1 MGKANTYD
9 VIVVGARCAGSPIA
23 MLLARKGYKVLLVD
37 RATYPSDTLSTHIV
51 QPQAVARLAR
61 WGLLDRLVASGCPPI
76 HTFTFNFGPL
86 VITGSPGTADAPV
99 AYCPRRTVLDKL
111 LVDAAVAAGAE
122 LREGFAVDEVLV
134 SDGVVTGVRG
144 HGKDGANVIENAALV
159 VGADGRHSLVREK
172 AGLAVEDIGAPMD
185 ALWMRLPRRPD
196 DPEQPVGRFGA
207 GEIYVML
214 NRGDY
219 YQCAL
224 VIPKGG
230 FEALRERGLEALRAR
245 IAALAPFVADRVG
258 ALQSWDD
265 LKLLTVAVDRLTE
278 WSRPGLLCIGDAAHA
293 MSPVGGVGI
302 NLAVQD
308 GVAAANI
315 LYRPLLERSVTLA
328 DLGAVQRRRELP
340 MRVIQRLQ
348 VVVQNRIIGPTLG
361 SRTKPTPPWMLRLF
375 ARLPFL
381 RRIPARLIGLG
392 FRPEH
397 IRTPE
402 AAKGAPTPV
411 P

>member
-1 MGKANTYD
+1 
-9 VIVVGARCAGSPIA
+9 
-23 MLLARKGYKVLLVD
+23 
-37 RATYPSDTLSTHIV
+37 
-51 QPQAVARLAR
+51 
-61 WGLLDRLVASGCPPI
+61 
-76 HTFTFNFGPL
+76 
-86 VITGSPGTADAPV
+86 
-99 AYCPRRTVLDKL
+99 
-111 LVDAAVAAGAE
+111 
-122 LREGFAVDEVLV
+122 
-134 SDGVVTGVRG
+134 
-144 HGKDGANVIENAALV
+144 
-159 VGADGRHSLVREK
+159 RHSLVREK

-230 FEALRERGLEALRAR
+230 FEALKEHGLEALRAR
-245 IAALAPFVADRVG
+245 IAALAPFVGDRVG

-278 WSRPGLLCIGDAAHA
+278 WWRPGLLCIGDAAHA

-315 LYRPLLERSVTLA
+315 LYRPLLERSVTIA
-328 DLGAVQRRRELP
+328 DRGRCSAGASCQCASSSACRCSSRTASSAQRSARGRSRRRP
-340 MRVIQRLQ
+340 
-348 VVVQNRIIGPTLG
+348 GCCG
-361 SRTKPTPPWMLRLF
+361 FS
-375 ARLPFL
+375 
-381 RRIPARLIGLG
+381 PACPLCAG
-392 FRPEH
+392 FQP
-397 IRTPE
+397 
-402 AAKGAPTPV
+402 A
-411 P
+411 

>member
-1 MGKANTYD
+1 MVGDTELTLADFSHLPTRCRFVAFMPQWDFLDFLALHAKAYPGFELRMQAEATD
-9 VIVVGARCAGSPIA
+9 LITEAGRVVGVRARTPEGELEI
-23 MLLARKGYKVLLVD
+23 
-37 RATYPSDTLSTHIV
+37 RAD
-51 QPQAVARLAR
+51 
-61 WGLLDRLVASGCPPI
+61 
-76 HTFTFNFGPL
+76 
-86 VITGSPGTADAPV
+86 
-99 AYCPRRTVLDKL
+99 
-111 LVDAAVAAGAE
+111 
-122 LREGFAVDEVLV
+122 
-134 SDGVVTGVRG
+134 
-144 HGKDGANVIENAALV
+144 LV

-278 WSRPGLLCIGDAAHA
+278 WSRPGPAVHRRRGARDVAGRRRRHQPRGPGRGRGGEHPLPAAARAVGDARRPGCGAAPARAADARHPA
-293 MSPVGGVGI
+293 PAGRGPEPHHRPDARQSDEADAA
-302 NLAVQD
+302 LD
-308 GVAAANI
+308 AAA
-315 LYRPLLERSVTLA
+315 
-328 DLGAVQRRRELP
+328 
-340 MRVIQRLQ
+340 
-348 VVVQNRIIGPTLG
+348 
-361 SRTKPTPPWMLRLF
+361 
-375 ARLPFL
+375 
-381 RRIPARLIGLG
+381 
-392 FRPEH
+392 FRPPALPAPDSSPPDRLRVSTGAYPDARGREGRAYPGSL
-397 IRTPE
+397 IFSRKGCAGKTPRMWSSFE
-402 AAKGAPTPV
+402 K
-411 P
+411 